1 MYKHDEETL
10 DFLEKTKP
18 LILNES
24 ANIEHIL
31 NELKKKKSLNSMP
44 VFLACNFFSIASQ
57 ILAYQIWWNL
67 ENGNLLISLI
77 GLRTLFEDLINVRY
91 IYYHPNHEDDLV
103 WTEEIC
109 NDFLQRSRDQEA
121 RKSKLGEVSLLTR
134 AREVE
139 FENLYFEV
147 YSDLCNY
154 SHFLANSVD
163 VIDPLWF
170 KGKTIESA
178 IYVLTCYHDLIAAI
192 SSFLKCRFDD
202 HIIEIKEHKKE
213 GIEILKKIRK
223 MQDVRKAQLEKK
235 QRTNVMN

>member
-10 DFLEKTKP
+10 DFLKETKS
-18 LILNES
+18 LIFNES
-24 ANIEHIL
+24 KNIEYIL
-31 NELKKKKSLNSMP
+31 KELKKKEARNSMP
-44 VFLACNFFSIASQ
+44 IFLACNFFSIASQ
-57 ILAYQIWWNL
+57 MLAYQIWWNL
-67 ENGNLLISLI
+67 ENGYLLISLI
-77 GLRTLFEDLINVRY
+77 GLRTLFENLINVRY
-91 IYYHPNHEDDLV
+91 IYYHPNHEDDLQ

-109 NDFLQRSRDQEA
+109 NDFLQRSSNQEA
-121 RKSKLGEVSLLTR
+121 RKSKLGEVSLLKR

-139 FENLYFEV
+139 FEDLYFIV

-154 SHFLANSVD
+154 SHFLANSID

-202 HIIEIKEHKKE
+202 YIIKIKEHKKN
-213 GIEILKKIRK
+213 GIKILKRIRK
-223 MQDVRKAQLEKK
+223 MQDERKG
-235 QRTNVMN
+235 